1 MPKAK
6 AARLG
11 KGLKEIKPKP
21 PTILRP
27 SSAPSSVIA
36 MAPPGQCLHGVAITE
51 ECDQCSSRPP
61 VGHNNPPELV
71 GIARLEARKQELVAT
86 ASAWLNTFDV
96 VKGRVIDTAENA
108 AKLKG
113 FKSQARELQ
122 KEVEAELKAARKPLQ
137 DQVKALGEEYA
148 PLDIACELILDK
160 IEPLLTDWLKRQQA
174 EIDRI
179 AREKRE
185 AAEAERRRA
194 EQIAAEA
201 QRQADQ
207 DLQSGNTMALAVE
220 AELAD
225 RAAEKAEKAAAAVQS
240 QRAKVGAEFRVDG
253 VKRSASLVTV
263 YAYEVIDPMKAFEA
277 LCAMHP
283 TGRPQGIIEAIEA
296 TVKKLHGQD
305 RSRTFPGIRI
315 REDQVA
321 RG

>member
-1 MPKAK
+1 
-6 AARLG
+6 
-11 KGLKEIKPKP
+11 
-21 PTILRP
+21 
-27 SSAPSSVIA
+27 
-36 MAPPGQCLHGVAITE
+36 MAPPGRCLHGVALTE
-51 ECDQCSSRPP
+51 ECDQCSSRPS

-71 GIARLEARKQELVAT
+71 GIARLEARKSELVAT
-86 ASAWLNTFDV
+86 ASAWLNAFDV

-122 KEVEAELKAARKPLQ
+122 KEVQAELKAARAPLRKRM
-137 DQVKALGEEYA
+137 DELGEEYA
-148 PLDIACELILDK
+148 PLDVACELILDK

-174 EIDRI
+174 ELDRI

-194 EQIAAEA
+194 LQIAAEA

-207 DLQSGNTMALAVE
+207 DLQSGNTMALAIE

-225 RAAEKAEKAAAAVQS
+225 KAAEKAEKQAAAVQGT
-240 QRAKVGAEFRVDG
+240 RAKVGGEFRVDG

-263 YAYEVIDPMKAFEA
+263 YDYEVSDPLKACEAFINMHPNGRPKALIEA
-277 LCAMHP
+277 LITLAGYMH
-283 TGRPQGIIEAIEA
+283 R
-296 TVKKLHGQD
+296 QD
-305 RSRTFPGIRI
+305 RTRTFPGIRI